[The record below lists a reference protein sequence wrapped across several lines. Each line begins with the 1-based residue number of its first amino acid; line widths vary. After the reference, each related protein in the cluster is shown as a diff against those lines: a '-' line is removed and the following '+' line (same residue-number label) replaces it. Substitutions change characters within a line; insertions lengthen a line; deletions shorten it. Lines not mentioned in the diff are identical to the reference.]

1 MMEYRRLLEAASS
14 VASQL
19 RVVCS
24 NDCKRPMGV
33 SAGVVFVTLT
43 FDLAS
48 SLMLGLDLDAEMSFF
63 TTAVAAAM
71 VEEAAGAAV
80 A

>member
-1 MMEYRRLLEAASS
+1 
-14 VASQL
+14 
-19 RVVCS
+19 
-24 NDCKRPMGV
+24 MGV
-33 SAGVVFVTLT
+33 SAAVVFATLT

-48 SLMLGLDLDAEMSFF
+48 SLMLGLDLDAEVSFF
-63 TTAVAAAM
+63 TTAVSAAM

>member
-14 VASQL
+14 VVSQL

-24 NDCKRPMGV
+24 IDCKRPMGV
-33 SAGVVFVTLT
+33 SAAVVFATLT

-48 SLMLGLDLDAEMSFF
+48 SLMLGLDLDAEVSFF